1 MRAVNSILHPT
12 PTDLQVNYMPEP
24 LDGMTV
30 IEMTIAVQGPAA
42 ALYLRDMGAQVIKV
56 EPPMGDASRYGRG
69 RQNETPDGTIGPQ
82 YVAVNRGKRS
92 ICIDLKTD
100 AGAKVIQSLLAT
112 ADVFLTNYRE
122 AALQSLNLDYARL
135 HQRFPNLVY
144 ASVNGFGPKG
154 PDADKAM
161 LDGVAAARGGL
172 VHHTGYPDREPS
184 IAGAITIDT
193 SGAMQLALGVMT
205 ALLSRERH
213 GIGQRVQTSA
223 LGAALWLQQ
232 WELTHVAMTGANL
245 NRDGNHHPNI
255 RGFYGTYSTSDG
267 GAIMLAQVMDQ
278 EGWDSL
284 CIFADALELSLDP
297 RFQTPGQR
305 LGEGITEED
314 TIELRG
320 ILVTAFAQKTMA
332 QWVDFLYTQPE
343 IIWERVRDWQ
353 EVLKDNQNFANGYLT
368 KINVPGAGE
377 TLTVGNLIALSETPG
392 SEKGDPPE
400 LGEANED
407 VLSGLGFSDTEIKN
421 IESHATKTRES
432 VLRELRASADLA
444 TKYQKP

>member
-1 MRAVNSILHPT
+1 MRVVDSILHPT
-12 PTDLQVNYMPEP
+12 PTDLQVNNMPEP
-24 LDGMTV
+24 LDGITV

-42 ALYLRDMGAQVIKV
+42 GLYLRDMGALVIKV
-56 EPPMGDASRYGRG
+56 EPPVGDGSRYTRG
-69 RQNETPDGTIGPQ
+69 RQNETPDGTMAPQ

-92 ICIDLKTD
+92 ICIDLKTI
-100 AGAKVIQSLLAT
+100 AGAKVIRSLLET
-112 ADVFLTNYRE
+112 ADVFITNYRE
-122 AALQSLNLDYARL
+122 AALQNLNLGYEQL
-135 HQRFPNLVY
+135 HQQFPNLIY

-154 PDADKAM
+154 ADAGKAM
-161 LDGVAAARGGL
+161 LDGAAAARSGL
-172 VHHTGYPDREPS
+172 VHHTGYPDREPTLS
-184 IAGAITIDT
+184 GAIAIDT

-205 ALLSRERH
+205 ALLSRERY
-213 GIGQRVQTSA
+213 GISQRVQTSA

-232 WELTHVAMTGANL
+232 WELTHVAMTGAKL

-297 RFQTPGQR
+297 RFQNPGQR

-314 TIELRG
+314 TVELRS
-320 ILVTAFAQKTMA
+320 ILATAFAQKPMK

-353 EVLKDNQNFANGYLT
+353 EVLEDDQNFANGYLT
-368 KINVPGAGE
+368 NIKVPGAGE

-392 SEKGDPPE
+392 SEKGNPPE
-400 LGEANED
+400 LGEANEG
-407 VLSGLGFSDTEIKN
+407 VLSELGFSNTEIED
-421 IESHATKTRES
+421 IQSHATKMREEA
-432 VLRELRASADLA
+432 LKGFL
-444 TKYQKP
+444 KK

>member
-1 MRAVNSILHPT
+1 MRDVNSILHPT
-12 PTDLQVNYMPEP
+12 PTDLQVNNMPEP
-24 LDGMTV
+24 LDGITV

-42 ALYLRDMGAQVIKV
+42 GLYLRDMGALVIKV
-56 EPPMGDASRYGRG
+56 EPPVGDGSRYTRG
-69 RQNETPDGTIGPQ
+69 RQNETPDGTMAPQ

-92 ICIDLKTD
+92 ICIDLKTI
-100 AGAKVIQSLLAT
+100 AGAKVIRSLLET

-122 AALQSLNLDYARL
+122 AALQNLNLGYEQL
-135 HQRFPNLVY
+135 HQQFPNLIY

-154 PDADKAM
+154 ADAGKAM
-161 LDGVAAARGGL
+161 LDGAAAARSGL
-172 VHHTGYPDREPS
+172 VHHTGYPDREPTLS
-184 IAGAITIDT
+184 GAIAIDT

-205 ALLSRERH
+205 ALLSRERY
-213 GIGQRVQTSA
+213 GISQRVQTSA

-232 WELTHVAMTGANL
+232 WELTHVAMTGAKL

-297 RFQTPGQR
+297 RFQNPGQR

-314 TIELRG
+314 AVELRS
-320 ILVTAFAQKTMA
+320 ILAKAFAQKPMK

-353 EVLKDNQNFANGYLT
+353 EVLEDDQNFANGYLT
-368 KINVPGAGE
+368 NIKVPGAGE

-392 SEKGDPPE
+392 SEKGNPPE
-400 LGEANED
+400 LGEANEG
-407 VLSGLGFSDTEIKN
+407 VLSELGFSNTEIED
-421 IESHATKTRES
+421 IQSHATKMREEA
-432 VLRELRASADLA
+432 LKGFL
-444 TKYQKP
+444 KK

>member
-1 MRAVNSILHPT
+1 M
-12 PTDLQVNYMPEP
+12 
-24 LDGMTV
+24 
-30 IEMTIAVQGPAA
+30 GPRQRAA
-42 ALYLRDMGAQVIKV
+42 AWFTIRATLTENLR
-56 EPPMGDASRYGRG
+56 
-69 RQNETPDGTIGPQ
+69 
-82 YVAVNRGKRS
+82 
-92 ICIDLKTD
+92 L
-100 AGAKVIQSLLAT
+100 
-112 ADVFLTNYRE
+112 
-122 AALQSLNLDYARL
+122 
-135 HQRFPNLVY
+135 
-144 ASVNGFGPKG
+144 
-154 PDADKAM
+154 
-161 LDGVAAARGGL
+161 
-172 VHHTGYPDREPS
+172 
-184 IAGAITIDT
+184 AGAIAIDT

-432 VLRELRASADLA
+432 VLTELRASADLA